1 MMGTADPQPS
11 MFYHINLEQYVTADH
26 PMRKIRPLIDATR
39 IRQRCEPLYAEAGRP
54 SIPPAQLFLALLGG
68 YLLGV
73 TSERALVRELTG
85 NLVLRWF
92 VGLDL
97 TQQPWDH
104 STFSQNRKRRFT
116 DSGLL
121 DRLFDETVAL
131 AIKQKLVS
139 HHTTL
144 DGILVQANAAHKRF
158 VPMEVFLKP
167 EAYKRWIRSLDGAAA
182 SDQDP
187 DPGNPT
193 VTFRGERRS
202 NQTQVSTTDP
212 DAKLAN
218 KGNGTAA
225 IVGYTVNGLLENRQ
239 RLLLGINVET
249 VRGPAAEMDGGR
261 HIIDPVHHQHGHRI
275 QPVGADKRYVAKP
288 FLTARIQRRIRP
300 HIAAKTTGRET
311 VHQRVRRLSWTV
323 GSRLSQRART
333 KIEERW
339 GEAKCWHGFRGFQRR
354 GIVQVRDEAYL
365 MGWLL
370 NLKRLA
376 KLLPAPA

>member
-1 MMGTADPQPS
+1 MMGTSDPQPS
-11 MFYHINLEQYVTADH
+11 LFYHINLEQFVTADH
-26 PMRKIRPLIDATR
+26 PMRKIRPLIDTDR
-39 IRQRCEPLYAEAGRP
+39 IRQLCEPLYSEVGRP
-54 SIPPAQLFLALLGG
+54 SIPPEQLLLALLGG

-97 TQQPWDH
+97 DQTPWDH

-116 DSGLL
+116 ESGLL
-121 DRLFDETVAL
+121 ERVFDETVAL

-139 HHTTL
+139 PHTTL
-144 DGILVQANAAHKRF
+144 DGTLVQANAAHKSF
-158 VPMEVFLKP
+158 VPIEVFLKP
-167 EAYKRWIRSLDGAAA
+167 EEYKQRIRSLEAGP
-182 SDQDP
+182 DP

-193 VTFRGERRS
+193 ITFRGERRS
-202 NQTQVSTTDP
+202 NQTHVSTTDP

-225 IVGYTVNGLLENRQ
+225 MVGYTVNGLMENRH

-249 VRGPAAEMDGGR
+249 FRGPASETDGGR
-261 HIIDPVHHQHGHRI
+261 CLLDRFHQRHRGRI
-275 QPVGADKRYVAKP
+275 QTVGADKGYFAKP
-288 FLTARIQRRIRP
+288 FLTALFKRRITP
-300 HIAAKTTGRET
+300 HIAAKTTGREA
-311 VHQRVRRLSWTV
+311 VHQRVRRLSRTV
-323 GSRLSQRART
+323 GYRLSQRARK
-333 KIEERW
+333 KIEELW
-339 GEAKCWHGFRGFQRR
+339 GEAKCWHGFRRFRRR
-354 GIVQVRDEAYL
+354 GLLRVREEAYL

-376 KLLPAPA
+376 TLLPAPA

>member
-1 MMGTADPQPS
+1 MMGITDPQPA
-11 MFYHINLEQYVTADH
+11 MFYHINLEQFVTADH
-26 PMRKIRPLIDATR
+26 PMRKIRPLIDTAR
-39 IRQRCEPLYAEAGRP
+39 IRQLCEPLYAETGRP
-54 SIPPAQLFLALLGG
+54 SIPPEQLFLALLGG

-97 TQQPWDH
+97 DTEPWDH

-116 DSGLL
+116 ESGLL
-121 DRLFDETVAL
+121 EQLFDETVAL

-139 HHTTL
+139 PHTTL
-144 DGILVQANAAHKRF
+144 DGTLVQANASHKSF

-167 EAYKRWIRSLDGAAA
+167 EEYKKRLRSLDTTSA
-182 SDQDP
+182 Q

-193 VTFRGERRS
+193 ITFRGEQRS
-202 NQTQVSTTDP
+202 NQTHVSTTDP

-225 IVGYTVNGLLENRQ
+225 VVGYTVNGLMENRH
-239 RLLLGINVET
+239 RLLLGINVELF
-249 VRGPAAEMDGGR
+249 RGPASETDGGR
-261 HIIDPVHHQHGHRI
+261 TLIDLFHRKHRRRI
-275 QPVGADKRYVAKP
+275 QTVGADKGYFAQS
-288 FLTARIQRRIRP
+288 FLRALLKRRITP
-300 HIAAKTTGRET
+300 HIAAKTTGREP
-311 VHQRVRRLSWTV
+311 VHHRVRRLSWTV
-323 GSRLSQRART
+323 GYRLSQRARK
-333 KIEERW
+333 KIEELW
-339 GEAKCWHGFRGFQRR
+339 GEAKCWHGFRRFRRR
-354 GIVQVRDEAYL
+354 GLLQVRDEAYL

-376 KLLPAPA
+376 TLLPAPA

>member
-1 MMGTADPQPS
+1 MMGSADPQPS

-26 PMRKIRPLIDATR
+26 PMRKIRPLIDTAW
-39 IRQRCEPLYAEAGRP
+39 IRQLCAPLYADTGRP
-54 SIPPAQLFLALLGG
+54 SIPPEQLFLTLLGG

-97 TQQPWDH
+97 DQMPWDH

-116 DSGLL
+116 ESGLL
-121 DRLFDETVAL
+121 ERLFDETVAR
-131 AIKQKLVS
+131 AIRQKLVS

-144 DGILVQANAAHKRF
+144 DGTLVQANASHKSF
-158 VPMEVFLKP
+158 VPMEVLLKP
-167 EAYKRWIRSLDGAAA
+167 EEYKKRIRSLDAGPER
-182 SDQDP
+182 DH

-202 NQTQVSTTDP
+202 NQTHRSTTDP

-225 IVGYTVNGLLENRQ
+225 IVGYTVNGLMENRH
-239 RLLLGINVET
+239 RLLLGINVESF
-249 VRGPAAEMDGGR
+249 RGPASETDGGR
-261 HIIDPVHHQHGHRI
+261 ELLDRFHATHDFRI
-275 QPVGADKRYVAKP
+275 QTVGGDKGYFAKP
-288 FLTARIQRRIRP
+288 FLTALFKRRIRP
-300 HIAAKTTGRET
+300 HIAAKTTGGEA
-311 VHQRVRRLSWTV
+311 VHQRVRRLSRTV
-323 GSRLSQRART
+323 GYQLSQRARK
-333 KIEERW
+333 KIEELW
-339 GEAKCWHGFRGFQRR
+339 GEAKCWHGFRRFQRR
-354 GIVQVRDEAYL
+354 GLWQVRDEAYL

-376 KLLPAPA
+376 TLLPVVA

>member
-1 MMGTADPQPS
+1 MGQ
-11 MFYHINLEQYVTADH
+11 
-26 PMRKIRPLIDATR
+26 
-39 IRQRCEPLYAEAGRP
+39 P
-54 SIPPAQLFLALLGG
+54 SIPPEQLFLALLGG

-73 TSERALVRELTG
+73 TSERAFVRELTG

-97 TQQPWDH
+97 DQMPWDH

-116 DSGLL
+116 ESGLL
-121 DRLFDETVAL
+121 ERLFDETVAL

-144 DGILVQANAAHKRF
+144 DGTLVQANASHKSF
-158 VPMEVFLKP
+158 VPLEVFLKP
-167 EAYKRWIRSLDGAAA
+167 AEYKRRIRSLDAGPER
-182 SDQDP
+182 DH

-202 NQTQVSTTDP
+202 NQTHVSTTDP

-225 IVGYTVNGLLENRQ
+225 IVGYTVNGLMENRH
-239 RLLLGINVET
+239 RLLLGINVESF
-249 VRGPAAEMDGGR
+249 RGPASETDGGR
-261 HIIDPVHHQHGHRI
+261 ELLDRFHATHALRI
-275 QPVGADKRYVAKP
+275 QTVGADTGYFAKP
-288 FLTARIQRRIRP
+288 FLTALFKRRILP
-300 HIAAKTTGRET
+300 HIAAKTTGREA
-311 VHQRVRRLSWTV
+311 VHQRVRRLSRTV
-323 GSRLSQRART
+323 GDQLSQRARK
-333 KIEERW
+333 KIEELW
-339 GEAKCWHGFRGFQRR
+339 GEANCWHGFRRFQRR
-354 GIVQVRDEAYL
+354 GLQRVRDEAYL

-376 KLLPAPA
+376 TLLPAVA